1 MIPPSTDRRIYSAE
15 LEQRTIAV
23 AGVQRSYWMAPQPA
37 SSAPLLVILHGTGIS
52 GAAMAGWTGLA
63 VRGPAAG
70 FATVFPESV
79 REMWDDT
86 GQGRADGL
94 DDAAFV
100 TGLIELMI
108 SARLVR
114 PEAVFLVGLSN
125 GAFFAERLARQG
137 KVAALGMVLVA
148 GTAREAARNA
158 VPHPDRPTAVL
169 CFGGTADPLVP
180 YAGGRARG
188 PLAWIARRRRRR
200 VLTIRDRGEVVGPEV
215 LAAEWAAVNGCS
227 SEPTIE
233 HLPGRPG
240 DVAVDRLGWTA
251 PGRPPV
257 VLYRIE
263 GGGHG
268 WPGGPQYM
276 PAAVVGRVAQRLD
289 ATGILL
295 SFAAEQLDRSPA

>member
-15 LEQRTIAV
+15 LEQRSIVV

-37 SSAPLLVILHGTGIS
+37 PSAPLIVVLHGSGIS
-52 GAAMAGWTGLA
+52 GAQMAGWTGLA

-70 FATVFPESV
+70 FATVFPEGV
-79 REMWDDT
+79 REIWDDT

-94 DDAAFV
+94 DDAAFI
-100 TGLIELMI
+100 TGLIELMV

-137 KVAALGMVLVA
+137 KVAALGVVLVA

-158 VPHPDRPTAVL
+158 GPHADRPTAVL
-169 CFGGTADPLVP
+169 SFGGTSDPLVP
-180 YAGGRARG
+180 YAGGSPHG
-188 PLAWIARRRRRR
+188 LLAWIARRRARR
-200 VLTIRDRGEVVGPEV
+200 VLTGREGRGVVGPEV
-215 LAAEWAAVNGCS
+215 LAAEWAAVNGCGP
-227 SEPTIE
+227 EPTID

-240 DVAVDRLGWTA
+240 DVTVDRLGWSA

-276 PAAVVGRVAQRLD
+276 PAAVVGRIAQRLD

-295 SFAAEQLDRSPA
+295 SFATEQLDRSPA